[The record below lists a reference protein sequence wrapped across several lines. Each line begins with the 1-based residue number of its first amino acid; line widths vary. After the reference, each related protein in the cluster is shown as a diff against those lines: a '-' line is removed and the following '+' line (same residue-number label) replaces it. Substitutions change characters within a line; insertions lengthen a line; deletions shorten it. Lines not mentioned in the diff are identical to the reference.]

1 MKKYLHFV
9 VILFV
14 ALLGT
19 PLRADEQAP
28 PKVGIVEK
36 LGQTIPLD
44 AEFYDETGQL
54 VTLKSLVNKPTI
66 LTLVYYRCPG
76 ICTPLLNE
84 LSKNVGKVDLQLGKD
99 YQILTVSFDHRETPD
114 IAADKKE
121 NYMTA
126 ASRSIDPKAWRFLT
140 GDSVNI
146 HRLTNAVGFYFMPSP
161 DSNWIHPTALIL
173 LSPEGKITRYI
184 PGIQYLPFD
193 IKMAVIEA
201 SSGKVGPTIARI
213 LQLCYS
219 YDPEGHRY
227 TLDIVRVA
235 GILIMGLVGVFV
247 IVFLIKP
254 KKKQAETKQG

>member
-1 MKKYLHFV
+1 MKKHLW
-9 VILFV
+9 LV
-14 ALLGT
+14 AVLLAAGLGV
-19 PLRADEQAP
+19 PLCADQEAP
-28 PKVGIVEK
+28 PKVGLVEK

-54 VTLKSLVNKPTI
+54 VTLKSLVNRPTV

-84 LSKNVGKVDLQLGKD
+84 VARNVGKVDLQLGKD

-126 ASRSIDPKAWRFLT
+126 TSRPIDPKGWRFLT

-161 DSNWIHPTALIL
+161 DSNWIHPTALIF
-173 LSPEGKITRYI
+173 LSPEGKITRYFN
-184 PGIQYLPFD
+184 GIQYLPFD
-193 IKMAVIEA
+193 IEMAVIEA
-201 SSGKVGPTIARI
+201 SNGKVGPTITRL
-213 LQLCYS
+213 LQFCYS

-227 TLDIVRVA
+227 TLDVVRVS
-235 GILIMGLVGVFV
+235 GILIVGFVGVFV
-247 IVFLIKP
+247 IVFLVKP
-254 KKKQAETKQG
+254 RKKQAETK